1 MTLLHY
7 YMPPAPILGL
17 LMGANAIFSFALHM
31 AVTNVKLVQVGD
43 KVTCRISEIGTFSCT
58 LSEADSL

>member
-1 MTLLHY
+1 
-7 YMPPAPILGL
+7 MPPAPILGL